1 MKERCSSGR
10 KSATCHGCMA
20 DGTHGLAVNSLVSIT
35 PVNMIP
41 DGSICDI
48 ISSCIQI
55 IVGGSSV
62 AANLEEPSLYASA
75 SVGPLT
81 AGEGHGPGVLE
92 ICHAHLLQKCITI
105 HRWVR
110 TVPST
115 SCIYK
120 TAGLTLSGI

>member
-81 AGEGHGPGVLE
+81 AGEGHGPGE
-92 ICHAHLLQKCITI
+92 DTSGCLLQ
-105 HRWVR
+105 
-110 TVPST
+110 S
-115 SCIYK
+115 
-120 TAGLTLSGI
+120 AA